1 MNKEQELKKQIEE
14 IKNTNRHSRNKI
26 MKEIKSK
33 LNPIEI
39 EIMDLAS
46 KGLQLEAELKGI
58 QSQKAKEK
66 EFIDNKINDIEIEIM
81 QHFEY
86 KDVIGRNQMN
96 EIFQQIRNKLAKEEL
111 EK

>member
-66 EFIDNKINDIEIEIM
+66 EFIRR
-81 QHFEY
+81 FEA
-86 KDVIGRNQMN
+86 VIQSYDCPICCIPEVLLKRFR
-96 EIFQQIRNKLAKEEL
+96 EEAKEVL